1 MIELKLSEC
10 LRQLRDEFAPHCE
23 TGAKLPAETVRQ
35 VVSLLTIYAT
45 AAERLEGVTLR
56 KSVGEIITLRA
67 DEYTRTVPVEIV
79 GGVS

>member
-1 MIELKLSEC
+1 VIELKLSEC
-10 LRQLRDEFAPHCE
+10 LRQVRDQFAPHCE
-23 TGAKLPAETVRQ
+23 TGAELPAATVRQ
-35 VVSLLTIYAT
+35 LVSLLTVYAT

-79 GGVS
+79 GGIS

>member
-1 MIELKLSEC
+1 MIEHKLSDC
-10 LRQLRDEFAPHCE
+10 LRQVRDQFAPYSE
-23 TGAKLPAETVRQ
+23 TGVAFTPDGVRHL
-35 VVSLLTIYAT
+35 VSLLTVYAT